1 MKYNDERTL
10 YNYIDLF
17 EKELGRNKSQNT
29 IVNYLVDLKQFV
41 EYLVVSD
48 ADLNINNFDK
58 ENFLDYID
66 HLKNKYSSAA
76 TIERKAVSTN
86 EFLTFL
92 NRTGRMKKA
101 PFVDK
106 GEMGSYLPVKPKK
119 KVKTL
124 TTSEIKN
131 LTFVCDDLMEECIIR
146 LLFDGALRVSE
157 LVNLKWS
164 DIDNDFGRITISIK
178 GKGKGGLSKERTAI
192 LTNKTYEKLMQM
204 QEERKWDSTYVIE
217 SERTKKQI
225 SPRRVNQI
233 LDDIAKR
240 TGVENISSHIFRAS
254 QATSLLE
261 KGADITFVSTLLGHS
276 SPATT
281 FNSYVDGNRK
291 LHEKIEGFMDE
302 I

>member
-29 IVNYLVDLKQFV
+29 IVNYLVDLKQFI
-41 EYLVVSD
+41 EYLVASD
-48 ADLNINNFDK
+48 VDLNINNFDK

-192 LTNKTYEKLMQM
+192 LTNKTYEKLIQM

>member
-29 IVNYLVDLKQFV
+29 IVNYLVDLKQFI
-41 EYLVVSD
+41 EYLVASD
-48 ADLNINNFDK
+48 VDLNINNFDK